1 VQRRINIRDLSSP
14 KYRSLTVVGG
24 TLILIS
30 LLSWWLEGPDYVA
43 YTAAALGVAS
53 FTFLSMDGFTSANSV
68 SYGTKSVTMKLMG
81 NKTIG
86 FLFSDVQEIN
96 LQEQGLLIRV
106 DGVDEA
112 IKLSRKRYT
121 DQSLEELTRILKDKK
136 AIQ

>member
-1 VQRRINIRDLSSP
+1 
-14 KYRSLTVVGG
+14 
-24 TLILIS
+24 
-30 LLSWWLEGPDYVA
+30 
-43 YTAAALGVAS
+43 
-53 FTFLSMDGFTSANSV
+53 MDGFTSANSV